1 ARLGEQSY
9 AYRIVFELPE
19 RFRELRVQ
27 QERLVVD
34 GEVVDTPRIDF
45 LRVHIDALEK
55 AMALGADVRGYY
67 PWSFIDLLSWLNGYK
82 KQYGF
87 VYVDH
92 KQNLMRKR
100 KKSFFWYKD
109 VIASRGENR

>member
-1 ARLGEQSY
+1 M
-9 AYRIVFELPE
+9 
-19 RFRELRVQ
+19 
-27 QERLVVD
+27 VD
-34 GEVVDTPRIDF
+34 DPRIDF

-55 AMALGADVRGYY
+55 AIELGADVRGYY

-92 KQNLMRKR
+92 KQNLARKR